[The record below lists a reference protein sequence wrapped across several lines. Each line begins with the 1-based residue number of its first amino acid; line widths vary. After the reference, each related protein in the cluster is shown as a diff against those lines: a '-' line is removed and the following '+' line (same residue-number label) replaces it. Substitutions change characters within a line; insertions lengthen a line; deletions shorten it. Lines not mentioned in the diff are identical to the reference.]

1 MNIAALFI
9 RRPVATTLVMVAILL
24 FGIMGYRAL
33 PVSDLPNVD
42 FPTIQVRASLAGA
55 DPETM
60 ASSVATPLEKQF
72 STIAGIDSMTSA
84 SNLGSSTIVLT
95 FNLERDIDAAAQDVQ
110 AAISQTMPK
119 LPKDIVTP
127 SLRKVDP
134 AADPVLYLALTS
146 ETLPL
151 STLSEYGE
159 TLLSQRISMVQGVAQ
174 VLVYGS
180 QKYAVRV
187 QVDPRRLASK
197 GIGLD
202 EVTAAIEKSNVSL
215 PTGTLWGP
223 EKTLTLKAS
232 GQLTKVA
239 DFQALVVAYRGG
251 APVHLGE
258 LGEVTDSVQE
268 DKTANWY
275 YSNGK
280 GTRSIVLAIQRQPGT
295 NTVKVVQDVKDI
307 MDGLKQQI
315 PAAVDM
321 EVLYDRSLTIQASVD
336 DVQSTLLL
344 TFGLVVLVIFIF
356 LRNVPATLIP
366 SLALPMSV
374 VGTFAVMYACGYNL
388 DNLSLMALTL
398 SLGFVVDDA
407 IVMLEN
413 IVRHI
418 EMGKKPM
425 QAALDGAQEIG
436 FTILSMTVS
445 LAAVFVPLMFMGGII
460 GRLFREFSVT
470 IVSAILISGFVSLTL
485 TPMMCSRM
493 LKPHGEVRHGRLF
506 NLSERMFARVLRW
519 YETSLAWF
527 VRHRKTAVV
536 FSLLLMA
543 GTVHLFSLVPKGL
556 FPVEDTGRINISTEG
571 AEGISFEAMV
581 RHQQALAA
589 VVATEPNTAAF
600 MSAAGAGGSSASSN
614 QGRFFM
620 RLKPREE
627 RQQSAEQIVAG
638 LRPKL
643 AQIPGIRAFPQVPP
657 LIRMPG
663 ASSKSLYQY
672 TLQGQDLEEL
682 YKVAPQLEAKL
693 KELPGLLDVTSDLQL
708 KNPELD
714 IDIDREHAAALGL
727 SAEQIENTLYYA
739 YGARQVSTIYTP
751 TNQYWVILQLLPEYQ
766 SNPKALDLL
775 YLHSANGGLVPLTST
790 VTTKKSLGP
799 LAVNHSGQL
808 PAVTL
813 AFNTESGFSLGD
825 AVAAVEKV
833 AQGILPPTI
842 SGSFAGTAQ
851 AFKSSQAGLLALL
864 VLAILV
870 IYIVLGILYESFV
883 HPLTIL
889 SGLPFAGFGALL
901 TLYLFK
907 AELSVYSYVGLIM
920 LIGVVKKNAIMMIDF
935 ALEAERK
942 EGKAPLEAILEACS
956 IRFRPIM
963 MTTMAALMGTLPIA
977 IGMGAGAESR
987 RPLGLAVVGGLLFSQ
1002 IITLYVTPVFYTY
1015 FDGLQRLMR
1024 KGIGTMTGGSR
1035 PT

>member
-1 MNIAALFI
+1 LNIAAIFI

-24 FGIMGYRAL
+24 FGVMGYRAL

-60 ASSVATPLEKQF
+60 ASAVATPLEKQF
-72 STIAGIDSMTSA
+72 STIAGIDSMTSS
-84 SNLGSSTIVLT
+84 SNLGVSTIILT

-110 AAISQTMPK
+110 AAIAQTMPN

-127 SLRKVDP
+127 SLQKVNP
-134 AADPVLYLALTS
+134 AADPILYLTLTS
-146 ETLPL
+146 KTLPL

-159 TLLSQRISMVQGVAQ
+159 TLLAQRISMVQGVAQ

-180 QKYAVRV
+180 QKYAMRI
-187 QVDPRRLASK
+187 QVDPRRLAAK

-202 EVTAAIEKSNVSL
+202 EVATAIQKGNVSL
-215 PTGTLWGP
+215 PTGTLWGT

-258 LGEVTDSVQE
+258 LGEVTDSVQN

-275 YSNGK
+275 YSNGE
-280 GTRSIVLAIQRQPGT
+280 GVRSIVLAIQRQPGT
-295 NTVKVVQDVKDI
+295 NTVKVVKDVKDI
-307 MDGLKQQI
+307 MNGLRQQI
-315 PAAVDM
+315 PGAVELD
-321 EVLYDRSLTIQASVD
+321 VLYDRSLTIQASVN

-344 TFGLVVLVIFIF
+344 TFALVILVIFVF

-374 VGTFAVMYACGYNL
+374 VGTFAVMYAFGYNL

-436 FTILSMTVS
+436 FTILSMTIS
-445 LAAVFVPLMFMGGII
+445 LAAVFLPLMFMGGII

-493 LKPHGEVRHGRLF
+493 LKAHGEVKHGWLF
-506 NLSERMFARVLRW
+506 NLSERMFDSTLHW
-519 YETSLAWF
+519 YEISLAWF
-527 VRHRKTAVV
+527 VRHSKTAVV

-543 GTVHLFSLVPKGL
+543 GTVHLFGLVPKGL
-556 FPVEDTGRINISTEG
+556 FPVEDTGRISVSTEG
-571 AEGISFEAMV
+571 IEGISFEAMV

-589 VVATEPNTAAF
+589 VVATEPNIEAF
-600 MSAAGAGGSSASSN
+600 MSAAGAGGSSAAGN

-620 RLKPREE
+620 RLKPRAE
-627 RQQSAEQIVAG
+627 RQLSAEKIIDA

-663 ASSKSLYQY
+663 AASKSLYQF
-672 TLQGQDLEEL
+672 TIQGQDLQEL
-682 YKVAPQLEAKL
+682 YQMAPKLEAKM
-693 KELPGLLDVTSDLQL
+693 KEIPGLQDVTSDLQL

-727 SAEQIENTLYYA
+727 SADQIENSLYYA

-766 SNPKALDLL
+766 SDPKALDLL
-775 YLHSANGGLVPLTST
+775 YLHSANGGLAPLSATT
-790 VTTKKSLGP
+790 TTKRSLGP
-799 LAVNHSGQL
+799 LAVNHAGQL

-825 AVAAVEKV
+825 AVAAVEKA
-833 AQGILPPTI
+833 AQEILPPTI

-851 AFKSSQAGLLALL
+851 AFKASQAGLLALI

-870 IYIVLGILYESFV
+870 IYIVLGVLYESFV

-942 EGKAPLEAILEACS
+942 EGKQPLEAILEACS

-977 IGMGAGAESR
+977 LGLGAGAESR

-1015 FDGLQRLMR
+1015 FDGFQKLVKRAFVGN
-1024 KGIGTMTGGSR
+1024 KD
-1035 PT
+1035 

>member
-1 MNIAALFI
+1 MHFTELFI
-9 RRPVATTLVMVAILL
+9 RRPVMTTLVMVAILL
-24 FGIMGYRAL
+24 FGAMSYRYL

-42 FPTIQVRASLAGA
+42 FPTIMVTANLPGAS
-55 DPETM
+55 PETM
-60 ASSVATPLEKQF
+60 ASAVATPLERQF
-72 STIAGIDSMTSA
+72 STIAGIDSMTSS
-84 SNLGSSTIVLT
+84 SNLGASTIVLT

-127 SLRKVDP
+127 ALRKVDP
-134 AADPVLYLALTS
+134 SADPVLYLALTS

-151 STLSEYGE
+151 SALSEYGE
-159 TLLSQRISMVQGVAQ
+159 TLLAQGISMVQGVAQ
-174 VLVYGS
+174 VMVYGS

-202 EVTAAIEKSNVSL
+202 EVAAAIEKGNVSL

-258 LGEVTDSVQE
+258 LGEVIDSVQE
-268 DKTANWY
+268 DKTANWF

-307 MDGLKQQI
+307 INGLKQQI
-315 PAAVDM
+315 PAAVNL
-321 EVLYDRSLTIQASVD
+321 EVLYDRSLTIQDSVN
-336 DVQSTLLL
+336 DVQFTLLL

-374 VGTFAVMYACGYNL
+374 VGTFAVMYAFGYNL

-445 LAAVFVPLMFMGGII
+445 LSVVFIPLMFMGGII

-493 LKPHGEVRHGRLF
+493 LKPHSMVRHGWLF
-506 NLSERMFARVLRW
+506 NLSERMFAAILRW
-519 YETSLAWF
+519 YEISLAWF
-527 VRHRKTAVV
+527 VRQRKTAVV
-536 FSLLLMA
+536 ISLLLMA

-589 VVATEPNTAAF
+589 VVATEPNTASF

-627 RQQSAEQIVAG
+627 RQLSAEQIIDG

-657 LIRMPG
+657 LIRLPG

-672 TLQGQDLEEL
+672 TLQGQDLQEL
-682 YKVAPQLEAKL
+682 YQVAPQLEAKI
-693 KELPGLLDVTSDLQL
+693 KEIPGLLDVTSDLQL
-708 KNPELD
+708 KNPELN

-727 SAEQIENTLYYA
+727 SADQIENSLYFA

-766 SNPKALDLL
+766 ANPKALDLL
-775 YLHSANGGLVPLTST
+775 YLHSSNGGLVPLTSI

-825 AVAAVEKV
+825 AVAAVEKA

-851 AFKSSQAGLLALL
+851 AFKASQAGLLVLIL
-864 VLAILV
+864 LAILV

-942 EGKAPLEAILEACS
+942 EGKQPLEAILEACS

-977 IGMGAGAESR
+977 LGLGAGGESR

-1015 FDGLQRLMR
+1015 FDGLQRSVKR
-1024 KGIGTMTGGSR
+1024 VFVGKVQ
-1035 PT
+1035 

>member
-9 RRPVATTLVMVAILL
+9 RRPVATSLVMVAILL

-55 DPETM
+55 APETM
-60 ASSVATPLEKQF
+60 ASAVATPLEKQF
-72 STIAGIDSMTSA
+72 STIAGIDSMTSS
-84 SNLGSSTIVLT
+84 SNLGASTIVLT

-127 SLRKVDP
+127 ALRKVDP
-134 AADPVLYLALTS
+134 SADPVLYLALTS

-151 STLSEYGE
+151 SALSEYGE
-159 TLLSQRISMVQGVAQ
+159 TLLAQGISMVQGVAQ
-174 VLVYGS
+174 VMVYGS

-202 EVTAAIEKSNVSL
+202 EVAAAIEKGNVSL

-258 LGEVTDSVQE
+258 LGEVIDSVQE
-268 DKTANWY
+268 DKTANWF

-307 MDGLKQQI
+307 INGLKQQI
-315 PAAVDM
+315 PAAVNL
-321 EVLYDRSLTIQASVD
+321 EVLYDRSLTIQDSVN
-336 DVQSTLLL
+336 DVQFTLLL

-374 VGTFAVMYACGYNL
+374 VGTFAVMYAFGYNL

-445 LAAVFVPLMFMGGII
+445 LSVVFIPLMFMGGII

-493 LKPHGEVRHGRLF
+493 LKPHSMVRHGWLF
-506 NLSERMFARVLRW
+506 NLSERMFAAILRW
-519 YETSLAWF
+519 YEISLAWF
-527 VRHRKTAVV
+527 VRQRKTAVV
-536 FSLLLMA
+536 ISLLLMA

-589 VVATEPNTAAF
+589 VVATEPNTASF

-627 RQQSAEQIVAG
+627 RQLSAEQIIDG

-657 LIRMPG
+657 LIRLPG

-672 TLQGQDLEEL
+672 TLQGQDLQEL
-682 YKVAPQLEAKL
+682 YQVAPQLEAKI
-693 KELPGLLDVTSDLQL
+693 KEIPGLLDVTSDLQL
-708 KNPELD
+708 KNPELN

-727 SAEQIENTLYYA
+727 SADQIENSLYFA
-739 YGARQVSTIYTP
+739 YGARQVSTIYPP

-766 SNPKALDLL
+766 ANPKALDLL
-775 YLHSANGGLVPLTST
+775 YLHSSNGGLVPLTSI

-825 AVAAVEKV
+825 AVAAVEKA

-851 AFKSSQAGLLALL
+851 AFKAS
-864 VLAILV
+864 
-870 IYIVLGILYESFV
+870 
-883 HPLTIL
+883 
-889 SGLPFAGFGALL
+889 
-901 TLYLFK
+901 
-907 AELSVYSYVGLIM
+907 
-920 LIGVVKKNAIMMIDF
+920 
-935 ALEAERK
+935 
-942 EGKAPLEAILEACS
+942 
-956 IRFRPIM
+956 
-963 MTTMAALMGTLPIA
+963 
-977 IGMGAGAESR
+977 
-987 RPLGLAVVGGLLFSQ
+987 
-1002 IITLYVTPVFYTY
+1002 
-1015 FDGLQRLMR
+1015 
-1024 KGIGTMTGGSR
+1024 
-1035 PT
+1035 